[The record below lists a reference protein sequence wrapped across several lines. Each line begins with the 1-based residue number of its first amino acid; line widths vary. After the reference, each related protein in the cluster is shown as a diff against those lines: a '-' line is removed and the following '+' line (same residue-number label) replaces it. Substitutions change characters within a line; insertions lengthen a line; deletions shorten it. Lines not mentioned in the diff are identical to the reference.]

1 MYNPTAFKVTE
12 PSRLEELVCRY
23 SFATIVEVIDGVAQ
37 IAYAPT
43 LFVAGGQCG
52 RVQFHLARANP
63 MAEIENGARLTLSF
77 LGPHAYISPRWYK
90 TSGQVPTWNYIAVQA
105 VGRVRRLDTDELKSQ
120 LELLVAQNEA
130 KVPGSEPWTLSRLSD
145 DRFEALLKAIWGFE
159 VELESLE
166 GKQKLSQ
173 NRAAEDAAG
182 AIVGLEGQDDPAG
195 LAVAEAMKELWV
207 AT

>member
-1 MYNPTAFKVTE
+1 LDAF
-12 PSRLEELVCRY
+12 
-23 SFATIVEVIDGVAQ
+23 
-37 IAYAPT
+37 
-43 LFVAGGQCG
+43 
-52 RVQFHLARANP
+52 
-63 MAEIENGARLTLSF
+63 
-77 LGPHAYISPRWYK
+77 SP
-90 TSGQVPTWNYIAVQA
+90 
-105 VGRVRRLDTDELKSQ
+105 
-120 LELLVAQNEA
+120 
-130 KVPGSEPWTLSRLSD
+130 
-145 DRFEALLKAIWGFE
+145 LLKAIWGFE